1 MESNKIDF
9 FPVQE
14 RALNAL
20 RVDSG
25 ITEVLFGGSAGGS
38 KSFLGCAWQIM
49 RRLKYKGTRG
59 LIGRAKLDTLKKTTL
74 NTFFEVAQLLGL
86 KSGVHYTFNGQ
97 SNIIYFENGSEII
110 LKDLFAYPSDPNF
123 DSLGSLEITDYFIDE
138 VSQISEKAVSVVRSR
153 VRFKLNEYSLVP
165 KGLLTCNPS
174 KGWLYNKYYQP
185 HREGKLPSNREFIPA
200 LPGDNPHLPQ
210 SYLDQLDQLP
220 EQLRKRLRDGD
231 WDFDESIDVLFTTD
245 NVLRCFRDELLT
257 GKKYITADIAR
268 YGVDRTVICVWDG
281 LSLIHITEL
290 RKAGV
295 NESITAIRGLMEKH
309 GVSLK
314 DVIVD
319 EDGIGGGVKDVM
331 RCQGF
336 LNGSKAT
343 KPEYQHLKAECYFKL
358 AEYIEKSKITFINVD
373 KHQNDIVQEFDMIRR
388 KNIDKDGKLAVTGKD
403 EIKRIHGR
411 SPDYADAIM
420 MRMYFELKQNYGV
433 YHFV

>member
-1 MESNKIDF
+1 
-9 FPVQE
+9 
-14 RALNAL
+14 
-20 RVDSG
+20 
-25 ITEVLFGGSAGGS
+25 
-38 KSFLGCAWQIM
+38 M

-59 LIGRAKLDTLKKTTL
+59 LIGRSKLDTLKKTTL

-97 SNIIYFENGSEII
+97 SNIIYFYNGSEII
-110 LKDLFAYPSDPNF
+110 LKDLFSYPSDPNF

-138 VSQISEKAVSVVRSR
+138 VAQISEKAISVVRSR
-153 VRFKLNEYSLVP
+153 VRFKLNEYNLTP

-174 KGWLYNKYYQP
+174 KGWLYNNYYKP
-185 HREGKLPSNREFIPA
+185 YVNDALPPNRAFIPA
-200 LPGDNPHLPQ
+200 LPGDNPHLAK
-210 SYLDQLDQLP
+210 SYLEQLDQLP

-231 WDFDESIDVLFTTD
+231 WDYDESIDVLFQTD
-245 NVLRCFRDELLT
+245 NVLRCFRDELLA

-268 YGVDRTVICVWDG
+268 YGADRTVIGVWDG
-281 LSLIHITEL
+281 LSLIHVVEL
-290 RKAGV
+290 RKSGV
-295 NESITAIRGLMEKH
+295 NESIAAIRECMNKY
-309 GVSLK
+309 GVNLNC
-314 DVIVD
+314 VLVD

-336 LNGSKAT
+336 VNGSKAT
-343 KPEYQHLKAECYFKL
+343 KPEYQNLKAECYFKL
-358 AEYIEKSKITFINVD
+358 AEYVEKSKITIVGCD
-373 KHQNDIVQEFDMIRR
+373 RYRDDIVQEFDMIRR
-388 KNIDKDGKLAVTGKD
+388 KNVDKDGKLAVTGKD